1 MPEHKLH
8 LGGDKYL
15 VSESYQVGGAGKKK
29 KMEIFKYVHGDKQ
42 KFLTRDKYMELTQKY
57 ENLKHAKAK
66 TDNAKRYKMRNL
78 ESNMMNLIPPYE
90 TNPAQRRLLEH
101 ILGAK
106 NVSEIEMF
114 NTLVHAGLINTDCP
128 PLGQPERTEKF
139 IDPITGRKQCR
150 EPTPLRR
157 VAKSQEDKL
166 DKPCPNKQSGDPFA
180 TEKYID
186 WEGNVTC
193 RRPVIRG
200 AFFCPQRGSPLKT
213 ESVVLP
219 DGTGICT
226 EKEMASHMNRT
237 FPTQVIYPDSS
248 RLSLYESVF
257 NTVNMTPE
265 LVTRVNSLFRSSKG
279 LNDLRM
285 RVESDPGLAW
295 LNGAINHMRTD
306 DDIKVTNVALY
317 RYIQKN
323 MPDYLNTIVG
333 EKGSAVDG
341 YLQFF
346 GISSPRQLV
355 LGGAKKSAKKP
366 AKSAKKAAPKA
377 AKSKP
382 KQKST
387 KSTKSSSSAK
397 SSF

>member
-1 MPEHKLH
+1 MSEQKLH

-42 KFLTRDKYMELTQKY
+42 KFLTRDKYLELTQKY
-57 ENLKHAKAK
+57 ENLKHDRSKI
-66 TDNAKRYKMRNL
+66 DNAKRYKMRNL
-78 ESNMMNLIPPYE
+78 ESNMMNLVPPYE

-101 ILGAK
+101 ILGTK

-157 VAKSQEDKL
+157 VAKGQDININ
-166 DKPCPNKQSGDPFA
+166 CPNKRFGDPFA

-237 FPTQVIYPDSS
+237 FPTQVIYPDNS
-248 RLSLYESVF
+248 RLPLYESVF

-265 LVTRVNSLFRSSKG
+265 LVTRVNSLLRNSKG

-285 RVESDPGLAW
+285 RVETDPGLAW
-295 LNGAINHMRTD
+295 LSGAISHMRTD
-306 DDIKVTNVALY
+306 DDIKVTNAALY
-317 RYIQKN
+317 RHIQKT
-323 MPDYLNTIVG
+323 MPDYLNTIIG
-333 EKGSAVDG
+333 EKGTAVDG

-346 GISSPRQLV
+346 GINSPRQLV
-355 LGGAKKSAKKP
+355 LGGAKKSKKT
-366 AKSAKKAAPKA
+366 KAAPKA
-377 AKSKP
+377 KSAPKRKP

-387 KSTKSSSSAK
+387 KTSKTTKSSSSAK

>member
-1 MPEHKLH
+1 MSEQKLH

-42 KFLTRDKYMELTQKY
+42 KFLTRDKYLELTQKY
-57 ENLKHAKAK
+57 ENLKHDRSKI
-66 TDNAKRYKMRNL
+66 DNAKKYKMRNL
-78 ESNMMNLIPPYE
+78 ESNMMNLVPPYE

-101 ILGAK
+101 ILGTK

-150 EPTPLRR
+150 EPTPFRR
-157 VAKSQEDKL
+157 VAKGQDI
-166 DKPCPNKQSGDPFA
+166 DTNCPNKRFGDPFA

-265 LVTRVNSLFRSSKG
+265 LVTRVNSLFRNSKG

-285 RVESDPGLAW
+285 RVETDPGLAW
-295 LNGAINHMRTD
+295 LSGAISHMRTD
-306 DDIKVTNVALY
+306 DDIKVTNAALY
-317 RYIQKN
+317 RHIQKT
-323 MPDYLNTIVG
+323 MPDYLNTIIG
-333 EKGSAVDG
+333 EKGTAVDG

-346 GISSPRQLV
+346 GINSPRQLV
-355 LGGAKKSAKKP
+355 LGGAKKSKKT
-366 AKSAKKAAPKA
+366 KAAPKA
-377 AKSKP
+377 KSAPKRKP
-382 KQKST
+382 KQKNT
-387 KSTKSSSSAK
+387 KTSKTTKSSSSAK